1 VIASDTGD
9 LMLDTGSFE
18 YSNIKGNDR
27 SYNVGGGVNA
37 GSDSKSVN
45 ATYGFT
51 DKRQTNFATIGE
63 GTIKVRDTSASLGAG
78 GSADLSKLN
87 RDTTKS
93 QYSTLTTGL
102 EGGFTL
108 DTATVNLI
116 AHPEHTVVGTEKAIK
131 EGYEVGKKITIET
144 TERIGNCYKS
154 INEGDGL
161 TWENQD
167 ERVERLENELLYND
181 RVPFAEGIGDNNF
194 DRLLVATDPKKMSQ
208 HSRELK
214 EMLGEVQDEII
225 DDDSDMQKTIKKLN
239 EIKQSYEEKIAKIWR
254 EIDPEFKNFE
264 FYNSETSEAFKK
276 LSLPEQAKIKEY
288 WIYGAKAIDAEKAL
302 NRQIAIHDYVI
313 NTPRDR
319 FINETSSELC
329 NVESYWQYGVSVKK
343 EDRDFKK
350 FYTDEL
356 NRGRIGSVNDGKANA
371 YYGAG
376 GYYWANKYDLDLDG
390 SLKNTVII
398 NNKTVYKPI
407 DESASKDFLAK
418 NTRGVAK
425 VWVETYT
432 PGVPRHHIII
442 GKGADGVWYN
452 LDHNR
457 DANVDP
463 KPFNFQTAYKITQE
477 KVIIEKAK

>member
-1 VIASDTGD
+1 
-9 LMLDTGSFE
+9 M
-18 YSNIKGNDR
+18 
-27 SYNVGGGVNA
+27 
-37 GSDSKSVN
+37 
-45 ATYGFT
+45 
-51 DKRQTNFATIGE
+51 
-63 GTIKVRDTSASLGAG
+63 
-78 GSADLSKLN
+78 
-87 RDTTKS
+87 
-93 QYSTLTTGL
+93 
-102 EGGFTL
+102 
-108 DTATVNLI
+108 
-116 AHPEHTVVGTEKAIK
+116 AHPVDTVVNTAKAVEKGIDDGKAI
-131 EGYEVGKKITIET
+131 VVDAS
-144 TERIGNCYKS
+144 ERTVNCYKS
-154 INEGDGL
+154 VNSGDGL
-161 TWENQD
+161 TWEN
-167 ERVERLENELLYND
+167 ND
-181 RVPFAEGIGDNNF
+181 QRM
-194 DRLLVATDPKKMSQ
+194 DRLAEKLLFNDKAEYASGQVNDESGASLIKTTDSKDRNIDDKLVLITDPKKMSQ